1 MSESIN
7 STGNNV
13 QEEQEQDPM
22 LTAIK
27 NALHMTD
34 DDMDSEIAGDIA
46 AALEDMRRVGVTAA
60 VAESESPL
68 ILKCVELYVKWQYG
82 YMGQPER
89 FREHYERL
97 RDSLSQGS
105 DYNAEP

>member
-1 MSESIN
+1 MSESAN
-7 STGNNV
+7 STETAV
-13 QEEQEQDPM
+13 QEEQAPM

-27 NALHMTD
+27 NALHLTD
-34 DDMDSEIAGDIA
+34 DDMDDEIEGDIA
-46 AALEDMRRVGVTAA
+46 SALEDMRRVGVTAA
-60 VAESESPL
+60 VAESDSPL

-89 FREHYERL
+89 FQSHYERL

-105 DYNAEP
+105 DYNAYT